1 MRSTHKVGIKKVD
14 IELVCF
20 FQSEKNAGALSCV
33 LICILLILS
42 ASVTPKKRATY
53 TLPSLF
59 FFNPSLSLAYA
70 DESRVSVV
78 IQGCVVV
85 CVCLVRLP
93 VQATLTVIY
102 LQQEHTHT
110 EMMEGVSTG
119 GDRLSVTVSSSS
131 IS

>member
-59 FFNPSLSLAYA
+59 SSTLLSLAYA

-85 CVCLVRLP
+85 CVCVWY
-93 VQATLTVIY
+93 AY
-102 LQQEHTHT
+102 L
-110 EMMEGVSTG
+110 SK
-119 GDRLSVTVSSSS
+119 RR
-131 IS
+131 